1 MSGKIILQPK
11 GVQLKRELV
20 DCDDL

>member
-1 MSGKIILQPK
+1 MSGEIILQPK